1 MDSMRRIQSIVAGA
15 ALIAACGSSPDV
27 PSLPATVIL
36 APRES
41 AIADSVRVTFVK
53 VTSDSRCPINALCV
67 SAGEATAVF
76 SITVRGIES
85 TPELGVVNPARRT
98 TEVGGIVVEFDDL
111 QPLPFGGQPTD
122 PKDYRA
128 RVKIA
133 QR

>member
-1 MDSMRRIQSIVAGA
+1 MKRMLSILGGA
-15 ALIAACGSSPDV
+15 TLVVACGSSPDV

-36 APRES
+36 APGES
-41 AIADSVRVTFVK
+41 ARAESVRVTFVK
-53 VTSDSRCPINALCV
+53 VTSDSRCPINAVCV

-76 SITVRGIES
+76 NITVRGLES
-85 TPELGVVNPARRT
+85 APELAVVNPAKRT
-98 TEVGGIVVEFDDL
+98 AELGGIVIEFDDL
-111 QPLPFGGQPTD
+111 QPLPFAGQPTD

>member
-1 MDSMRRIQSIVAGA
+1 MKRRLSILGA
-15 ALIAACGSSPDV
+15 ATLVAACGSSPDI

-36 APRES
+36 AIGES
-41 AIADSVRVTFVK
+41 ARAESVRVTFVK
-53 VTSDSRCPINALCV
+53 VTSDSRCPINAVCV

-76 SITVRGIES
+76 NVTVRGIET
-85 TPELGVVNPARRT
+85 TPELGVVNPAKRT

-111 QPLPFGGQPTD
+111 QPIPFAGQPTD